1 MTTEPPPNKKSRRII
16 DDEDDDSDDLPDIDD
31 PGFLNGPKATTP
43 QPVKDDEDDE
53 AEDGSEG
60 LFSGDE
66 EASEKE
72 EGRGSQS
79 RKR

>member
-1 MTTEPPPNKKSRRII
+1 MTTETPPNKKSRRII

-43 QPVKDDEDDE
+43 QPVKDDED
-53 AEDGSEG
+53 GSEG
-60 LFSGDE
+60 LFSADE

-79 RKR
+79 RKRCLGI